1 MNFRRAFLPAVALAA
16 CVTTAGFA
24 QTHTTKT
31 EIKVKDGKDVTL
43 VGCIAPGESG
53 RFMLTQVADKKQAR
67 PDYVLVGDDDV
78 SKHVGHRVQISGTAT
93 DRGDSKVEIKST
105 TKTDVKNGDDKKVES
120 KAEIKGDLDHVQ
132 YVSVKSLKMLAAV
145 CN

>member
-1 MNFRRAFLPAVALAA
+1 
-16 CVTTAGFA
+16 
-24 QTHTTKT
+24 
-31 EIKVKDGKDVTL
+31 
-43 VGCIAPGESG
+43 
-53 RFMLTQVADKKQAR
+53 
-67 PDYVLVGDDDV
+67 
-78 SKHVGHRVQISGTAT
+78 VGHRVQISGTAT